1 MHSHCLDTNA
11 LSCVIYALRWNNCQA
26 NNFDWLQPSKMNY
39 PKYFK
44 PQLFIL
50 LQNAF
55 HSNSTERIVYSCID
69 ASTCTNCT
77 LSLSRSQKITTTF
90 FPTNFIRKICG
101 LNTLLGFF
109 YAINQLQQNYE
120 IFLLVWLFHTLGIAQ
135 PFSERQS
142 TFIFISICKNV
153 GKRQNITK
161 PPFELF
167 FIGFVKHTAAHTH
180 YVCLESSF
188 ASQMTINSF
197 RSKY

>member
-1 MHSHCLDTNA
+1 MSIRSGFTLTATVITIKWLFVFPEICNYQNSLSLPLLHSHCPDANA

-77 LSLSRSQKITTTF
+77 LSLALKKS
-90 FPTNFIRKICG
+90 P
-101 LNTLLGFF
+101 
-109 YAINQLQQNYE
+109 QL
-120 IFLLVWLFHTLGIAQ
+120 FL
-135 PFSERQS
+135 P
-142 TFIFISICKNV
+142 IS
-153 GKRQNITK
+153 
-161 PPFELF
+161 
-167 FIGFVKHTAAHTH
+167 FVKYAD
-180 YVCLESSF
+180 
-188 ASQMTINSF
+188 
-197 RSKY
+197 